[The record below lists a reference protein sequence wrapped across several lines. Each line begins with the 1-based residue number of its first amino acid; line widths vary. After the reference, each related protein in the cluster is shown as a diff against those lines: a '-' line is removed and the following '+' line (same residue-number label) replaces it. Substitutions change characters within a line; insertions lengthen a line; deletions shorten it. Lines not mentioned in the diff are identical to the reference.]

1 MTDSITP
8 LKSIVR
14 TFLHPFRGFVTW
26 ACQRG
31 LLPFAARKVLPH
43 RWAHEPFTIYGPDW
57 KCNWRPT
64 DFDAIGHM
72 IFWSGLRVWERET
85 VPVILDQL
93 RKSSCFLD
101 IGANCGI
108 FSVFGCTVNPTLRVI
123 AIEPVPKTFAALTGN
138 IQANH
143 FESRITAVNSALGES
158 NGIVSF
164 HEADDATMS
173 SMATEGYYG
182 QSGRVI
188 QVNCRTLDSL
198 VEELGVAPDF
208 MKIDVEGFAHLVLGG
223 AGQVLKKYRPRIV
236 LEANPIDPY
245 HLVSK
250 ILAEH
255 GYQFQLL
262 TSSGLQTKPSIIA
275 DPEFPN
281 WLCTPAD

>member
-173 SMATEGYYG
+173 SMATEGLLRPG
-182 QSGRVI
+182 WPRDSSKLPHIGFPCGGTWRCSGFHENR
-188 QVNCRTLDSL
+188 CG
-198 VEELGVAPDF
+198 GVCAF
-208 MKIDVEGFAHLVLGG
+208 G
-223 AGQVLKKYRPRIV
+223 ARRRRAGTKKV
-236 LEANPIDPY
+236 
-245 HLVSK
+245 
-250 ILAEH
+250 
-255 GYQFQLL
+255 
-262 TSSGLQTKPSIIA
+262 
-275 DPEFPN
+275 
-281 WLCTPAD
+281 PA